1 MAVSPQLIENFNRD
15 GYVMMPDA
23 IQPAQV
29 ARLTA
34 ILDGWTEESRG
45 HAGAYG
51 ETMDGR
57 PRFDVQPGV
66 HSAERPA
73 LRRVASPVDIDDA
86 YWAVAQD
93 NAALDLT
100 AAILSPDI
108 KFYAS
113 KVNLKLPGSR
123 TEVKYHQD
131 FPFDPHTNMDMM
143 TVLIF
148 LDDVTMENGPLQLV
162 PGSHRGPLH
171 PLWHDGVFTGAV
183 ADDVERDAVTRSVAC
198 TGKAGDACLMH
209 SAVLHGSSANLTQE
223 PRRLFI
229 ITYVAEDARPLV
241 PNPIPTRYDGT
252 VVRGRAT
259 VRVRAVPFEMELPE
273 YPRTASFF
281 GQQEGQL
288 TDRRTDRQTDQQP
301 EGPG

>member
-1 MAVSPQLIENFNRD
+1 MKMSPDLISDFHRD

-23 IQPAQV
+23 IMPEQV
-29 ARLTA
+29 VRLTA
-34 ILDGWTEESRG
+34 ILDDWTEESRQHPG
-45 HAGAYG
+45 PYG
-51 ETMDGR
+51 EMLDGR
-57 PRFDVQPGV
+57 PRFDVQPDV
-66 HSAERPA
+66 HSPETPA
-73 LRRVASPVDIDDA
+73 LRRVASPVDVDDA
-86 YWAVAQD
+86 FWAVAQD

-100 AAILSPDI
+100 AAIFSPNI

-162 PGSHRGPLH
+162 PGSHEGPLH
-171 PLWHDGVFTGAV
+171 SLWQDGRFTGAV
-183 ADDVERDAVTRSVAC
+183 AQEVDDMAAETAVAC

-209 SAVLHGSSANLTQE
+209 SAVLHGSSANLGTD

-229 ITYVAEDARPLV
+229 ITYVAEDAQPFV
-241 PNPIPTRYDGT
+241 PNPIPTVHDGT
-252 VVRGRAT
+252 VVRGQAT
-259 VRVRAVPFEMELPE
+259 GRVRAVPFEMELPE
-273 YPRTASFF
+273 YPKTASFF
-281 GQQEGQL
+281 GQQEGQS
-288 TDRRTDRQTDQQP
+288 P
-301 EGPG
+301 KG